1 VFITANTDNIRIAE
15 SWARASSHQIEQ
27 LARYPA
33 SLIGDAQQR
42 MGVMTGAIRLVTP
55 GLRMAGTVLPIHA
68 REGDNLAIH
77 RAVDDARPGDVLVIN
92 ANGDTSRAVFGDILG
107 EICVA
112 KGIAGVVIDGA
123 TRDVDELTA
132 MKLPVFATA
141 VTPAGPW
148 KNGPGTIG
156 YPVACGHVVCHPG
169 DAVVGDSD
177 GVVVVPQ
184 NELSTV
190 IRATESQDSK
200 EDAIRV
206 DVRRALSR

>member
-1 VFITANTDNIRIAE
+1 
-15 SWARASSHQIEQ
+15 
-27 LARYPA
+27 
-33 SLIGDAQQR
+33 
-42 MGVMTGAIRLVTP
+42 M
-55 GLRMAGTVLPIHA
+55 
-68 REGDNLAIH
+68 
-77 RAVDDARPGDVLVIN
+77 LVIN

-148 KNGPGTIG
+148 KNGPGTVG

-169 DAVVGDSD
+169 DAIFGDSD
-177 GVVVVPQ
+177 GVVVIARDEVAAIAAATEKQ
-184 NELSTV
+184 DATQEA
-190 IRATESQDSK
+190 IRANIRRTFSQ
-200 EDAIRV
+200 
-206 DVRRALSR
+206 